1 MKTILGAA
9 AALRARKISSHELV
23 FESLAHIARRDAD
36 VNAFITVM
44 ETSARVAAAQAD
56 AELAEGCD
64 RGPLHGVPVAVKDL
78 FDVHG
83 VPTTAGSKILKD
95 YIPHT
100 DSEVVRRLIAAGA
113 VIIGKTNLHEI
124 AYGITSTNPHY
135 GAVRNP
141 IDPER
146 IPGGSSGGSAA
157 AVRDGMV
164 AMAMGTDTGGSI
176 RIPASF
182 CGIAGFK
189 PTYGRVS
196 REGVVPLGFSLD
208 HVGPL
213 ARTVRDCAA
222 TFAVIGDAR
231 DFAIPPAG
239 VSIRGVRVGIPE
251 NFYFDRVRPVVA
263 HEVRAAAHAAEQ
275 LGAIVIPV
283 RVPDTEP
290 VNATARA
297 ILLAEASA
305 AYEPWRAKRDHFG
318 ADVRELLDQG
328 RLLPATAY
336 INAQRARRAQRRA
349 FARIWKS
356 VDCLFTP
363 TTPTTA
369 PRIGETT
376 VEIGGEAEDVRMA
389 STRLVRAINL
399 LGLPAVSIPCGTDS
413 GGLPIGLQIM
423 AAPFDDARLLRIA
436 AAIEDALALPDGRAG
451 L

>member
-9 AALRARKISSHELV
+9 SALRTRKVSSHELV

-36 VNAFITVM
+36 LNAFITVM

-56 AELAEGCD
+56 AELANGRD
-64 RGPLHGVPVAVKDL
+64 RGPLHGIPVALKDL
-78 FDVHG
+78 FDVHD
-83 VPTTAGSKILKD
+83 VPTTAGSKVLSD
-95 YIPHT
+95 YVPHT
-100 DSEVVRRLIAAGA
+100 DSEVVRRLTAAGA
-113 VIIGKTNLHEI
+113 VIVGKTNLHEI

-135 GAVRNP
+135 GTVRNP

-182 CGIAGFK
+182 CGVTGFK

-196 REGVVPLGFSLD
+196 RDGIVPLGFSLD
-208 HVGPL
+208 HAGPL

-222 TFAVIGDAR
+222 TFAAIGNAHDLK
-231 DFAIPPAG
+231 IPPEG
-239 VSIRGVRVGIPE
+239 VSIRGVRIGMPE
-251 NFYFDRVRPVVA
+251 NFYLERVRTVVA
-263 HEVRAAAHAAEQ
+263 HEIRAAAHAAEQ
-275 LGAIVIPV
+275 LGAVVVPI
-283 RVPDTEP
+283 RVPDIEAM
-290 VNATARA
+290 NATARV

-305 AYEPWRAKRDHFG
+305 AYEPWRAKREQFG
-318 ADVRELLDQG
+318 ADVRALLDQG

-336 INAQRARRAQRRA
+336 INAQRARRAQRRE

-369 PRIGETT
+369 PLIGDTT
-376 VEIGGEAEDVRMA
+376 VEIGGETEDVRMA
-389 STRLVRAINL
+389 STRMVRAINL
-399 LGLPAVSIPCGTDS
+399 LGVPAVSIPCGTDS
-413 GGLPIGLQIM
+413 GGLPVGLQIT

-436 AAIEDALALPDGRAG
+436 AALEDALALPGGRAG